1 MTITRATPA
10 TAAEPDLDGQTAIPG
25 AIPAAADTPGPTG
38 HAPEP
43 DAPFDRSMRAIFRRP
58 GFALLWLSQAAGGLG
73 EAVAQVALPLL
84 VYDLS
89 GSARLLGLFFVIQT
103 LPRVILAPVAGL
115 LADRLDR
122 RRLMFGSDLG
132 RAILV
137 GLIPFTASLWQ
148 LAVLAALVSVG
159 NAVARPA
166 EQATVPVIAGTGLMV
181 PALAVVQVSQSL
193 IRVIGP
199 AIGALLVASAGPSRT
214 FWLQTVCFAASAAL
228 IWRLRLPTAST
239 AIAPDP
245 AAAAVSRRAEL
256 FAGLGVIWSNR
267 VVRGIT
273 AAEILWQV
281 IGTMFVIGLVVY
293 TEETIALGDRAE
305 TVFALLMATIAGG
318 AAVGALVGNR
328 IEPRIGRRRLL
339 AIGYLGPL
347 FLLPVGLVP
356 PLPVV
361 FACWFA
367 LGFTDAW
374 AVIAMQAYLVEAV
387 PDALRGRM
395 YAAWS
400 AIITLAAAAWF
411 AIVGLVVPVLGAP
424 VVFVLAG
431 LIVGIG
437 GPLALLLTGALAT
450 LRRGI
455 DPAGRGSAPVTAGD
469 GIGGP

>member
-1 MTITRATPA
+1 
-10 TAAEPDLDGQTAIPG
+10 
-25 AIPAAADTPGPTG
+25 
-38 HAPEP
+38 
-43 DAPFDRSMRAIFRRP
+43 MRTIFRRP
-58 GFALLWLSQAAGGLG
+58 GFTLLWLSQAAGGLG

-115 LADRLDR
+115 LADRMDR
-122 RRLMFGSDLG
+122 RRLMFGSDLS
-132 RAILV
+132 RAVLV
-137 GLIPFTASLWQ
+137 GLIPFTSSLWQ

-199 AIGALLVASAGPSRT
+199 ALGALLVASAGPSRT
-214 FWLQTVCFAASAAL
+214 FWLQTVCFATSAAL
-228 IWRLRLPTAST
+228 IWRLRLPTASP
-239 AIAPDP
+239 AIAPDTAP
-245 AAAAVSRRAEL
+245 SLREEL
-256 FAGLGVIWSNR
+256 FAGLSVIWTNR

-281 IGTMFVIGLVVY
+281 IGTIFVIGLVIY

-318 AAVGALVGNR
+318 AVVGALVGNR

-411 AIVGLVVPVLGAP
+411 GIVGLVIPTLGAP
-424 VVFVLAG
+424 AVFVLAG

-437 GPLALLLTGALAT
+437 GPVALLLTGALAT
-450 LRRGI
+450 LRRGP
-455 DPAGRGSAPVTAGD
+455 DPAVAAMPPGPSPD
-469 GIGGP
+469 GIGTP